1 MGRGPSV
8 QLQLDDSTVSAE
20 HATIYFDG
28 GAWKLRDLGSRNGT
42 YLNGNRIDLRTAHL
56 LAEGDELAFGGARQA
71 AWYLDSLR
79 PPGPTARTT
88 LDEVIAGEAGVLWLP
103 RASEPEACVRSQDGR
118 WLLESAEESRMLAD
132 GDTVTLAGETYR
144 LELPAGAD
152 SAPQRTE
159 TTLDAARSADLE
171 LRFVTSRDREHITV
185 EATWAGKQFPLGAR
199 AHNLPLLCLAQ
210 RRLAER
216 QSGITESECGWFY
229 SDELRDAVQLDRVA
243 LNLQLWR
250 ATQAMGKLG
259 LPAERLIERR
269 PDTEQLRIGFAALA
283 VGEA

>member
-1 MGRGPSV
+1 MGRGPWV
-8 QLQLDDSTVSAE
+8 QLQLDDSTVSGE

-42 YLNGNRIDLRTAHL
+42 YVNGNRIDLRIAHL

-88 LDEVIAGEAGVLWLP
+88 LGEIITGEAGVLWLP
-103 RASEPEACVRSQDGR
+103 RASEPEACVRAQGGL
-118 WLLESAEESRMLAD
+118 WLLESAEESRTLAD
-132 GDTVTLAGETYR
+132 GDALTLSGETYR
-144 LELPAGAD
+144 LELPAWAD

-159 TTLDAARSADLE
+159 TTLDASGSADLE
-171 LRFVTSRDREHITV
+171 LRFVTSRDREHV
-185 EATWAGKQFPLGAR
+185 LLEASSAGKQFPLGAR
-199 AHNLPLLCLAQ
+199 AHNLPLLCLAE

-216 QSGITESECGWFY
+216 QDGITESECGWFY

-250 ATQAMGKLG
+250 ATQAFGKLG

-269 PDTEQLRIGFAALA
+269 PDTQQLRIGFADLIVA
-283 VGEA
+283 EA